1 MVSTENL
8 QDDVLAIGVLIGLL
22 SKNGDTYDVN
32 LDWFKN
38 PPSYL
43 DAIGQHIDRLTFL
56 LNEFIGPGI
65 QNPPPVFSG
74 AEWYQIPNPSSEK
87 KTPFFIVAPNPDTT
101 GGDLGLGLL
110 TSIQSDDLTIDVY
123 TYIPFFTYSSSGT
136 KFITNDPAHPCHIG
150 FTLTSKNPF
159 QVGNISFSGIGIDSE
174 IYFSAT
180 TPTLTFTFLDLKGT
194 TIPATYTTLQGLL
207 DATVSMLISA
217 VIKRVSD
224 WLDSTIGDSYVCPGD
239 ILVAADF
246 LSKDDDGNYSLSISN
261 MAGLTPEQIALN
273 FTFGVM
279 DAFTD
284 SNVPPAILALPGGGL
299 YISRRSNNDG
309 SYDYG
314 LRLAFDLTLPIGTNI
329 DGTPTREF
337 TLSSGSWLTNEDDDN
352 NWMSQ
357 SNPKSP
363 TIFPEPGITIFLL
376 NKGPDNTLT
385 FSPGFS
391 LSSIGFDIAGA
402 NQTPLFS
409 SGGYSMQGAQLRGS
423 LDFSTMTWGAACML
437 NGFGLPLGSGFG
449 SAVGGSGTN
458 PVAQNILAS
467 GSSSGGGD
475 KDPVNPAFSVSAAFV
490 SGGEF
495 VVQLYDGE
503 GNPTN
508 VVLVPIN
515 RALGPLQCNKLGI
528 GWVSSKQDLSLLFD
542 GSIQLAGLTVALQG
556 LSIGIP
562 VTAPADFSQYD
573 LDLNGMGVTFAE
585 SDIEVSGTLVKVPPD
600 PSATPP
606 RNYTQ
611 YDGAALIKGGTFTV
625 SALGSYAYV
634 KDPSGQNGYTSLF
647 VFGMYIGDLGGPAFF
662 YVTGLAAGFGYNRNI
677 ILPDQNS
684 VPQFPLVAAI
694 NDPTILG
701 AQQLPDGSWKSPDP
715 TTALSKID
723 QYVPPQRGQFWFAA
737 GVRFT
742 SFDLINSSALL
753 VVEFGNHLEISLLG
767 LSWMSLPPP
776 AAPGA
781 SAPTQR
787 YAHAELGLQVKFLP
801 DEGFLG
807 ATAILTPNSFIID
820 PDCKLTGG
828 YAFYIWFGNNPHAG
842 EFVMTLG
849 GYHPDF
855 TPPAYYPTVP
865 RLGFNW
871 NVSSEVTISGD
882 AYFALTPSAVMAGA
896 GLQVLFSSGDL
907 KAWFNAQMD
916 ALIVWAPFHYVID
929 ISVSIG
935 ASYRVNLLFVTA
947 TVSVELGAG
956 LTIWGP
962 RMGGSVYIDWYIIS
976 FTISFGA
983 DRSEGPQPL
992 DWINKDGTGFAQS
1005 LLPHK
1010 ASGSQML
1017 AAGPTV
1023 QENGNVEPS
1032 GIFTIVVNTGL
1043 ITTIH
1048 DASGAPVW
1056 IVRPNNFVFSV
1067 RTEIPTTEID
1077 ITAVSGEKAQTQF
1090 LATKYSPDGQNYF
1103 VCIRPMKATLR
1114 SSAITI
1120 TLTADDESKTYDLAG
1135 KFSFDLALS
1144 KTPAAKWGKPILGD
1158 DDPEPNALLN
1168 GRLFGLENVTPLD
1181 PVLTPNGANAL
1192 DIDITT
1198 AYTYEVV
1205 DEEDPYTTNHLPLD
1219 VNASPVGTVPEVD
1232 SGAMGKIQSSLMN
1245 PTVVAAR
1252 NGVFT
1257 TLQQFG
1263 INALT
1268 NGPLKTFAANP
1279 AAVLTGNPFIIE
1291 QE

>member
-1 MVSTENL
+1 MPDLEEM
-8 QDDVLAIGVLIGLL
+8 QGDVLAIGVLIGLL
-22 SKNGDTYDVN
+22 SKNGDSYSVN

-43 DAIGQHIDRLTFL
+43 DAMGEHIDRLIFL
-56 LNEFIGPGI
+56 LNEYIGPGI
-65 QNPPPVFSG
+65 QDPPPVFTG
-74 AEWYQIPNPSSEK
+74 AEWYQIPNPGSDE
-87 KTPFFIVAPNPDTT
+87 KTPFHIVAAAPDETN
-101 GGDLGLGLL
+101 GDLGLGYLN
-110 TSIQSDDLTIDVY
+110 SVASDDLTINVY
-123 TYIPFFTYSSSGT
+123 NYIPFFTYSPSGT
-136 KFITNDPAHPCHIG
+136 KFVTNDPAHPCHIG
-150 FTLTSKNPF
+150 FTLTSKSPF
-159 QVGNISFSGIGIDSE
+159 QVGNISFSGIDIDSE

-194 TIPATYTTLQGLL
+194 KIPATYTTLQGLL
-207 DATVSMLISA
+207 DATVGMLISA
-217 VIKRVSD
+217 VISKAGD
-224 WLDSTIGDSYVCPGD
+224 WLNTRIGDSSVCPGD
-239 ILVAADF
+239 ILVAAGF
-246 LSKDDDGNYSLSISN
+246 LSKDDDGIYSLSISN
-261 MAGLTPEQIALN
+261 LTGLTPGQIALR
-273 FTFGVM
+273 FAFGFL
-279 DAFTD
+279 DAFAD
-284 SNVPPAILALPGGGL
+284 SNVPTAIIEIPGGGL
-299 YISRRSNNDG
+299 YVSRRSEDDG
-309 SYDYG
+309 SYLYG
-314 LRLAFDLTLPIGTNI
+314 VRLAFDLTLPIGTNT

-337 TLSSGSWLTNEDDDN
+337 TLSSGSWLTNQDDEN

-357 SNPKSP
+357 SNADSS
-363 TIFPEPGITIFLL
+363 TIFPEPGITVFLL
-376 NKGPDNTLT
+376 KRSSDDTLS

-391 LSSIGFDIAGA
+391 LSSIGFDISGA
-402 NQTPLFS
+402 NQTPLFN
-409 SGGYSMQGAQLRGS
+409 SGGYTMQGAQLRGS

-437 NGFGLPLGSGFG
+437 NGFGIPLGPGFG
-449 SAVGGSGTN
+449 SAVSGSETN

-467 GSSSGGGD
+467 GSPAGGGD
-475 KDPVNPAFSVSAAFV
+475 KDPVNPAFSVSAAYV
-490 SGGEF
+490 EGGKF
-495 VVQLYDGE
+495 LVQLYDAD

-508 VVLVPIN
+508 VVLIPIN
-515 RALGPLQCNKLGI
+515 RALGPLQCDKLGI
-528 GWVSSKQDLSLLFD
+528 GWVSSNNELSLLFD
-542 GSIQLAGLTVALQG
+542 GSVQLAALNIALQG

-585 SDIEVSGTLVKVPPD
+585 SDVEVSGTLVKIPPD

-606 RNYTQ
+606 RNYTE

-634 KDPSGQNGYTSLF
+634 KDASGANGYTSFF
-647 VFGMYIGDLGGPAFF
+647 VFGMFIGDLGGPPFF

-701 AQQLPDGSWKSPDP
+701 AQPLPNNNWKSPDP
-715 TTALSKID
+715 TTALSKMD

-753 VVEFGNHLEISLLG
+753 VVEFGNQLEISLLG

-781 SAPTQR
+781 SAPTKR
-787 YAHAELGLQVKFLP
+787 YAYAELGLQVKFLP
-801 DEGFLG
+801 QEGFLG
-807 ATAILTPNSFIID
+807 ATAILTANSFVID

-828 YAFYIWFGNNPHAG
+828 FAFYIWFGDNPHAG

-855 TPPAYYPTVP
+855 HPPSYYPNVP
-865 RLGFNW
+865 RLGFSW
-871 NVSSEVTISGD
+871 NVSSDVTISGD
-882 AYFALTPSAVMAGA
+882 AYFALTPSAIMAGA
-896 GLQVLFSSGDL
+896 GLQILFSRGDL
-907 KAWFNAQMD
+907 KAWFKAQMD
-916 ALIVWAPFHYVID
+916 ALIIWAPFHYVID
-929 ISVSIG
+929 ISVNIG
-935 ASYRVNLLFVTA
+935 VSYRVDLLFTTVTL
-947 TVSVELGAG
+947 SVELGAG

-983 DRSEGPQPL
+983 DRGDGPQPL
-992 DWINKDGTGFAQS
+992 DWTNEDGTGFAQS

-1010 ASGSQML
+1010 TSNSQML
-1017 AAGPTV
+1017 AAGSAV
-1023 QENGNVEPS
+1023 QENGSVQPS
-1032 GIFTIVVNTGL
+1032 GVFTIVVSTGL

-1048 DASGAPVW
+1048 DASGATVW

-1077 ITAVSGEKAQTQF
+1077 IAAAPGEKAQTQF
-1090 LATKYSPDGQNYF
+1090 LATQYSPDGQNYF
-1103 VCIRPMKATLR
+1103 VCVRPMKATL
-1114 SSAITI
+1114 SSSTITV

-1144 KTPAAKWGKPILGD
+1144 GTPAAKWGRPVPDGQ
-1158 DDPEPNALLN
+1158 DPEQNTLLD
-1168 GRLFGLENVTPLD
+1168 GRLFGFDNVTPLA
-1181 PVLTPNGANAL
+1181 PVLTPSGDSAL
-1192 DIDITT
+1192 EIDVTT
-1198 AYTYEVV
+1198 AFTYDTV
-1205 DEEDPYTTNHLPLD
+1205 DNEGQYNPNHLPLD
-1219 VNASPVGTVPEVD
+1219 VNAVPGGSVPSVD
-1232 SGAMGKIQSSLMN
+1232 SAAMSKIHSSLMD
-1245 PTVVAAR
+1245 PTVVTAR
-1252 NGVFT
+1252 NNVFT

-1268 NGPLKTFAANP
+1268 NGTLNTFAANP
-1279 AAVLTGNPFIIE
+1279 SAVLTGNPFIIE